1 MEPSVWTSRRH
12 GLEIN
17 GNIGQLVVDV
27 DIDIDELSV
36 GVALTDVSAR

>member
-27 DIDIDELSV
+27 DIDELSV
-36 GVALTDVSAR
+36 GVALTDVSTR